1 MIILNERKIMKKSRR
16 LLEIVEWLGNGRRV
30 RSGLRAGC
38 ERVGSGLRAAFA
50 PRLNPQPTRN
60 QPATNFSFENGRVF
74 LLLLLPSLFSSLL
87 FLYLFLYIY
96 IFFFFIV
103 TVSFHFFKLV
113 EVTMAENLEA
123 LKNPRES
130 FIGNSFQ
137 FPSYL
142 FESQNETVRKL
153 YKSLIH
159 LFTVK

>member
-1 MIILNERKIMKKSRR
+1 
-16 LLEIVEWLGNGRRV
+16 
-30 RSGLRAGC
+30 
-38 ERVGSGLRAAFA
+38 
-50 PRLNPQPTRN
+50 
-60 QPATNFSFENGRVF
+60 
-74 LLLLLPSLFSSLL
+74 
-87 FLYLFLYIY
+87 
-96 IFFFFIV
+96 
-103 TVSFHFFKLV
+103 
-113 EVTMAENLEA
+113 MAENLEA